1 MPSLR
6 IINPDGQFIK
16 KNQILELKSLFSKE
30 NLYTNESIYIIN
42 NCERLNKESA
52 NTMLKF
58 LEEPSS
64 NVIGFFITNHL
75 DSVIPTIVSR
85 CQELIVNFNN
95 ETHEELN
102 ITKERYDELFIILNN
117 YMKDI
122 EINNKSILSNN
133 NLSELEKNDV
143 IHLFQLMLK
152 IYESKMNNDSKY
164 EDFNN
169 IDYLDKYNFKN
180 LYKKCRLI
188 IKFLEEINYNVNVDL
203 LLDRFVIE
211 MEGINNEDL

>member
-1 MPSLR
+1 
-6 IINPDGQFIK
+6 
-16 KNQILELKSLFSKE
+16 
-30 NLYTNESIYIIN
+30 
-42 NCERLNKESA
+42 
-52 NTMLKF
+52 
-58 LEEPSS
+58 
-64 NVIGFFITNHL
+64 
-75 DSVIPTIVSR
+75 
-85 CQELIVNFNN
+85 
-95 ETHEELN
+95 
-102 ITKERYDELFIILNN
+102 
-117 YMKDI
+117 
-122 EINNKSILSNN
+122 
-133 NLSELEKNDV
+133 
-143 IHLFQLMLK
+143 MLK